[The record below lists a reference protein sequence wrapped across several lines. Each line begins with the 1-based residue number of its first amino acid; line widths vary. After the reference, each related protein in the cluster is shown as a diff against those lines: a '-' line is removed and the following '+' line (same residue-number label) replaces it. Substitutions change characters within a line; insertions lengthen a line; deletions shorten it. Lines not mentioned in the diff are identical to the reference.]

1 MRYLK
6 FKHSYGVL
14 FCFPP
19 FDLLYLPKYKSE
31 GGFFMSKK
39 IGLVLLLIVS
49 LLLAGCGG
57 QGPQEAQKAPETQQ
71 EATDNVEVKK
81 VGILQLVEHPAL
93 DAARKGF
100 MEGLKANG
108 WEEGK
113 NLVVQYQ
120 NAQNDQSNL
129 QTMSNKLVGDK
140 MDLILAIA
148 TPTAIALAN
157 ETQEIPI
164 LITAVTDPVAANLVE
179 SMEKP
184 NTNVTGTTDMN
195 PIEEQLS
202 LALEIISDIKTL
214 GVIYNAGEVNSQVQV
229 EILKEKALA
238 LGIEK
243 IEEATVANASE
254 VMQAAQSLVGRV
266 DAIYIPTDN
275 TIMSAYGAVVQV
287 AEENK
292 VPLFTGEASALEIG
306 GIGTVG
312 IDYFNLGKQTA
323 DMAHRVLKG
332 SNPQDMPI
340 EGQKEPQLII
350 NKAGAERLG
359 VTIPDSVL
367 SRADKIIE

>member
-1 MRYLK
+1 
-6 FKHSYGVL
+6 
-14 FCFPP
+14 
-19 FDLLYLPKYKSE
+19 
-31 GGFFMSKK
+31 MSKK

-202 LALEIISDIKTL
+202 LALEIVPNIKTL

>member
-1 MRYLK
+1 M
-6 FKHSYGVL
+6 FK
-14 FCFPP
+14 
-19 FDLLYLPKYKSE
+19 KA
-31 GGFFMSKK
+31 
-39 IGLVLLLIVS
+39 GLILLLIFS
-49 LLLAGCGG
+49 LILAGCGG
-57 QGPQEAQKAPETQQ
+57 QEPQEVQESSGTQQ
-71 EATDNVEVKK
+71 EPADNGKVKK

-93 DAARKGF
+93 DAAREGF
-100 MEGLKANG
+100 LEGLKAKG

-113 NLVVQYQ
+113 NLVIQYQ

-129 QTMSNKLVGDK
+129 QTMSNKLVNDK

-184 NTNVTGTTDMN
+184 NTNITGTTDMN
-195 PIEEQLS
+195 PIEQQLQ
-202 LALEIISDIKTL
+202 LALEIVPNIKTL

-229 EILKEKALA
+229 EILKEKAKA
-238 LGIEK
+238 VGIEVK
-243 IEEATVANASE
+243 EATVAYSSE
-254 VMQAAQSLVGRV
+254 VMQGAQSLVGRV
-266 DAIYIPTDN
+266 EAIYIPTDN

-292 VPLFTGEASALEIG
+292 VPLFTGEASALETG

-323 DMAHRVLKG
+323 DMADRVLNG
-332 SNPQDMPI
+332 SKPAEMPI
-340 EGQKEPQLII
+340 EEQKDPQLII

-359 VTIPDSVL
+359 ITIPDSVL
-367 SRADKIIE
+367 GKANQVIE